1 MGLSTRIITSD
12 FPVEMQVDERLY
24 SIDRDKGLFAAP
36 RAHMLLFF
44 LDVDHEI
51 EVAGEEGVWLLRP
64 NDACLLPS
72 EWART
77 YRPRQEG
84 RASRMH
90 VLRVIWHFAEDLGL
104 LSVKD
109 GVVLERRK
117 AEQEMRKER
126 WFAEQQ
132 NWAAVPRVSKRR
144 FIAINEC
151 TQDERDWILQYQTPS
166 DFSFEFGPDG
176 LDFLREFTRKPRYI
190 PGVVTPAVHELI
202 REVRNEFDQRPP
214 GYKLR
219 ITSMMLGLSVLCARA
234 VMRTGATGERR
245 EMPAQSSVT
254 RGELIVRRTK
264 EFLFEN
270 HRRSLTLDEV
280 ARHLRLSPGHV
291 SRAFRQMTGKTVFD
305 YLRFVR
311 VDIAQQL
318 LADSSRTVA
327 DVGRSVGFSTP
338 TLFGRAFKRETGVTP
353 QTYRQ
358 RILSETYF
366 GPSTQV

>member
-24 SIDRDKGLFAAP
+24 SIDRNKGLFAAP

-51 EVAGEEGVWLLRP
+51 EVEGEEGVWLLRP

-84 RASRMH
+84 RVSRMH

-104 LSVKD
+104 PSVKD
-109 GVVLERRK
+109 GTGMERRNVILDTK
-117 AEQEMRKER
+117 PRKER
-126 WFAEQQ
+126 RFTRQQ
-132 NWAAVPRVSKRR
+132 TWVPGAHPVKRR
-144 FIAINEC
+144 FIALNERR
-151 TQDERDWILQYQTPS
+151 QDERDWIRQYQTPS
-166 DFSFEFGPDG
+166 DFTFEFGPDG
-176 LDFLREFTRKPRYI
+176 LDFLREFTKRPRYI
-190 PGVVTPAVHELI
+190 PGVVTPEVHEVVREI
-202 REVRNEFDQRPP
+202 RGEFDERPP

-219 ITSMMLGLSVLCARA
+219 ISSLMLGLSVLCARA
-234 VMRTGATGERR
+234 AVRTGERQGL
-245 EMPAQSSVT
+245 PVQSSAT
-254 RGELIVRRTK
+254 RRELIMRRTK

-270 HRRSLTLDEV
+270 HRRALTLDEV
-280 ARHLRLSPGHV
+280 ARHLRLSPEHV

-311 VDIAQQL
+311 VDVAQQL
-318 LADSSRTVA
+318 LSDSSRTVA
-327 DVGRSVGFSTP
+327 DVGRSVGFSNP
-338 TLFGRAFKRETGVTP
+338 TLFGRAFKREMGVTP
-353 QTYRQ
+353 QVYRQ

-366 GPSTQV
+366 GPSTQI